1 MTMFIFWHPEILNHK
16 GSHMTNMITILNLPK
31 LLSDLPYSILLYM
44 SGRQMFAERN
54 ISLERRFPG
63 KVNNMSVHT

>member
-1 MTMFIFWHPEILNHK
+1 
-16 GSHMTNMITILNLPK
+16 MTNMITILNLPK